1 MELTE
6 DLPVYHAM
14 YNLLMMV
21 MDARGAFDKS
31 CKYIVGDN
39 MVERCLQCLSLVHYA
54 NEDRRKGAR
63 EEHLSKFLIEFDIF
77 KTLLMVCRD
86 RRQFK
91 KSTVLADIFS
101 LTADVENQITAWR
114 RSSRAA
120 AKNSEAAGV

>member
-1 MELTE
+1 MALTE

-54 NEDRRKGAR
+54 
-63 EEHLSKFLIEFDIF
+63 
-77 KTLLMVCRD
+77 
-86 RRQFK
+86 
-91 KSTVLADIFS
+91 
-101 LTADVENQITAWR
+101 
-114 RSSRAA
+114 
-120 AKNSEAAGV
+120 